1 MLSDG
6 EYEHGDGDHGGSAG
20 VFSHRPE
27 EWMDYNSEFLLTL
40 WHQLQDQVASMGV
53 YILDS
58 CTIGDFTEFCFRH
71 SSGRKPPC

>member
-1 MLSDG
+1 MLSDA
-6 EYEHGDGDHGGSAG
+6 EYEYSDGEADGAASRH
-20 VFSHRPE
+20 VHRPE

-53 YILDS
+53 YILDNCS
-58 CTIGDFTEFCFRH
+58 IGDFTEFCFRH